1 MSRGFFITIL
11 LLCSIFTAS
20 ARVAKESKEIKIAKE
35 FTSEEEHFLPR
46 FGLWRTSY
54 FTTGVQTN
62 KPLSVNSAD
71 VKFQVSVA
79 LRMWRIRDKAEIFF
93 TYSQHSVWDIYRP
106 SCPFRETAYNP
117 GVWALWRLRS
127 DMDLLFG
134 LEHESNG
141 LGATDSRSY
150 NYISAAWLYTPAQ
163 NWRVGVRLWYGYF
176 DIENIQRYHHFRG
189 IGHAWATFHTL
200 NERFQCTVLVNPT
213 ILFDGCNLHVEASW
227 RLSKKKGVTPSLYAQ
242 YSYGYG
248 DTMLDYNR
256 KHSAIRVGIA
266 LKNDWLNFY

>member
-1 MSRGFFITIL
+1 MLRRFFITIL
-11 LLCSIFTAS
+11 LLCSALSLS
-20 ARVAKESKEIKIAKE
+20 AKVSDNAKEEKVAKEIKGE
-35 FTSEEEHFLPR
+35 GNHLLPR

-54 FTTGVQTN
+54 FATGVHTN
-62 KPLSVNSAD
+62 KPLSVDSAD

-79 LRMWRIRDKAEIFF
+79 LRMWTIRDKAEILF

-117 GVWALWRLRS
+117 GIWALWRLRS

-134 LEHESNG
+134 IEHESNG
-141 LGATDSRSY
+141 LGTSDSRSY
-150 NYISAAWLYTPAQ
+150 NYATVAWLYTPAPYC
-163 NWRVGVRLWYGYF
+163 RLGVCLWGGYY
-176 DIENIQRYHHFRG
+176 DVENIERYHHFRG

-200 NERFQCTVLVNPT
+200 NERLQCTVLVNPT
-213 ILFDGCNLHVEASW
+213 LAFDGCNLHVEASW

-248 DTMLDYNR
+248 DTMIDYNR
-256 KHSAIRVGIA
+256 RHSAVRIGIA